1 VLDAQ
6 GKSLNRLDIRILE
19 ILQKDCRTPLQK
31 VANEL
36 GVPKSTV
43 HYRIRKLEEEGI
55 IQGYGAKVD
64 ATRLGKDYT
73 TITFVRAKY
82 GPRYHEK
89 VGEILARIPGI
100 LAVYFV
106 FGEIDFVALIRSDNR
121 DDFMRKLERMTS
133 TPEIERTSTL
143 VTAKTIIENPLVDL
157 ES

>member
-1 VLDAQ
+1 MDTQ